1 MLAADARRRAVLQGL
16 ATLGYEVN
24 EGMATAWVQGGQ
36 VVLRK
41 AANPEYGVELGGGT
55 KSDRLQ
61 VRAVAFGSAQSPR
74 NASRDR
80 DMEAVWCSE
89 FQRLQTLVSASG
101 GGIEIEHALAVGATP
116 LKLIE
121 DTMKRGEIDE
131 VRAPKTLQR

>member
-1 MLAADARRRAVLQGL
+1 
-16 ATLGYEVN
+16 
-24 EGMATAWVQGGQ
+24 MATAWVQGGQ

-41 AANPEYGVELGGGT
+41 AANPDYGVELGGGT

-80 DMEAVWCSE
+80 DMETVWCSE
-89 FQRLQTLVSASG
+89 FERLRTLVSASG
-101 GGIEIEHALAVGATP
+101 GGIEIEHALPVGATP

-121 DTMKRGEIDE
+121 DPKGREETDE
-131 VRAPKTLQR
+131 GKILRTLQR